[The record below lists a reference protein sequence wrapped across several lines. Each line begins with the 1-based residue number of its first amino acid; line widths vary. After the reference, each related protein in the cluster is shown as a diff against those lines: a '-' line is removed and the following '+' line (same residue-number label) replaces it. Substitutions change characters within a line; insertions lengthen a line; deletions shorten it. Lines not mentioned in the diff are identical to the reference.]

1 MARISIAVLGSTGS
15 VGVQTLQVAKHLG
28 VSVEA
33 LTAFNNMELLCS
45 QVSEFEPKLAVAGS
59 SQKAMELK
67 KLLQEEGSWMPEI
80 MHGPEGYKIA
90 ATMGSANTIVAA
102 MSGVVG
108 LEPVLAAARA
118 GKKIA
123 LANKEALVVGGNLVC
138 SMAEAH
144 GAVILPV
151 DSEHSAIF
159 QCLGGRTVSA
169 ATGASRGAAAESA
182 RQVSSTIRRLILTA
196 SGGPFRGYTA
206 EQLKEVR
213 SQDALRHPTWS
224 MGKKI
229 TIDSATLMN
238 KGLEV
243 IEAHWLFKVPAT
255 RIQVV
260 VHPQSI
266 VHSMVEF
273 ADGAI
278 IAQLGDPDMRQ
289 PIQTALT
296 WPRRMRSKTN
306 FLDFGQIKVL
316 NFEDPDYENFPCL
329 KLAYEALKT
338 GGTMPALLNGAN
350 EAAVEAFLAGSIKF
364 TDIPERISEAMESH
378 SVKDKPKL
386 EDVLA
391 ACEQGREIVRSMRRY
406 AL

>member
-1 MARISIAVLGSTGS
+1 MARITVAILGSTGN
-15 VGVQTLQVAKHLG
+15 VGVQALQVVKHLG
-28 VSVEA
+28 LPVEA
-33 LTAFNNMELLCS
+33 LTGHNNMELLCQ
-45 QVSEFEPKLAVAGS
+45 QVSEFEPKLAVAGN

-90 ATMGSANTIVAA
+90 ATMGSANTIIVAI
-102 MSGVVG
+102 SGVVG

-118 GKKIA
+118 GKRIA
-123 LANKEALVVGGNLVC
+123 LANKEALVVGGNMVC
-138 SMAEAH
+138 AMAEAH

-169 ATGASRGAAAESA
+169 ASASRGAAAEAA

-196 SGGPFRGYTA
+196 SGGPFRGYSA
-206 EQLKEVR
+206 ERLKRVGPRE
-213 SQDALRHPTWS
+213 ALNHPTWS
-224 MGKKI
+224 MGSKI

-243 IEAHWLFKVPAT
+243 IEAHWLFKVPAK
-255 RIQVV
+255 RIQVII
-260 VHPQSI
+260 HPQSI

-278 IAQLGDPDMRQ
+278 IAQLGAPDMRQ

-296 WPRRMRSKTN
+296 WPRRMRSSVS
-306 FLDFGQIKVL
+306 FLDLSAIKQL
-316 NFEDPDYENFPCL
+316 TFEEPDYENFPCL
-329 KLAYEALKT
+329 GLAYDAMRT

-350 EAAVEAFLAGSIKF
+350 EGAVEAFLAGHIAF
-364 TDIPERISEAMESH
+364 TDIAVKIREAMDAH
-378 SVKDKPKL
+378 SVIEKPKL
-386 EDVLA
+386 DDVLA
-391 ACEQGREIVRSMRRY
+391 ACEEGRRV
-406 AL
+406 ALAPKR